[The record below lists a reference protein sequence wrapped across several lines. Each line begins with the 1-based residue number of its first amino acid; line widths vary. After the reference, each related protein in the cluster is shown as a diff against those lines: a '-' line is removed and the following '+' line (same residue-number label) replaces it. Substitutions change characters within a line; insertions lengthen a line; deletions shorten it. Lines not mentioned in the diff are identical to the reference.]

1 MCRARRFECLVRP
14 CEQLTLNTPHTLF
27 QLYRSY
33 EITLEEIQGRPEH
46 DSPKLKL
53 TVEGRNDD
61 AYS

>member
-1 MCRARRFECLVRP
+1 
-14 CEQLTLNTPHTLF
+14 
-27 QLYRSY
+27 LYRSY
-33 EITLEEIQGRPEH
+33 EITLEEIRRRPDY